1 MASLYGGSVDFA
13 IIYSL
18 VARSRRVAI
27 VPESAYSDSCDMDW
41 IRRWRVAII
50 FNNLSN
56 KKLMIM
62 DGACWYVHVPTDD
75 TLEKILNDLNCDW
88 NDSHGWSVHP
98 NM

>member
-1 MASLYGGSVDFA
+1 
-13 IIYSL
+13 
-18 VARSRRVAI
+18 
-27 VPESAYSDSCDMDW
+27 
-41 IRRWRVAII
+41 
-50 FNNLSN
+50 
-56 KKLMIM
+56 MIM